1 MSNGGTDYNDEN
13 SNGRR
18 GRGSYAGPGR
28 GYGGGYN
35 DGFVKEESGGGDGV
49 EQDMPPPHGRG

>member
-13 SNGRR
+13 SNVGR
-18 GRGSYAGPGR
+18 GRGSYAGH
-28 GYGGGYN
+28 GGGYN